1 MKVIL
6 VPVAN
11 REECKV
17 ALNAGFNI
25 ATRLNSSVSGVHIRP
40 HRDDSKSA
48 SQKLWGGPYR
58 FIPGVEWYKS
68 ELDDLVESQA
78 ALELFEDIADK
89 YHFNIR
95 KRPTKKIK
103 NMARWHEMVGD
114 PNRVFSIMGPLSD
127 LIIVSRPLK
136 KSRGQAHLF
145 INAALFHSGRPI
157 MMLPQKPLKTVGER
171 ILIAWNQKTEV
182 MQTIAAMMPLLQHAN
197 TVHIV
202 TCGPENRPGPKMK
215 HLQDYLRCWGV
226 ETEKTVM
233 PGKNVS
239 SEIEKVFKQT
249 QSDLLLM
256 GAYSRGKLTEWL
268 LGGTTQYVLSNSQL
282 PVVMMH

>member
-17 ALNAGFNI
+17 TLNAGFNI
-25 ATRLNSSVSGVHIRP
+25 ATRLNSHVSGLHVRP
-40 HRDDSKSA
+40 HRDSKQTA
-48 SQKLWGGPYR
+48 EKHWGGPYR
-58 FIPGVEWYKS
+58 FIPGVQWYKP
-68 ELDDLVESQA
+68 ELDDVLESQS
-78 ALELFEDIADK
+78 ALELFEQMANK
-89 YHFNIR
+89 YHFDVR
-95 KRPTKKIK
+95 KRPAKKIK
-103 NMARWHEMVGD
+103 HMAKWHEMVGD
-114 PNRVFSIMGPLSD
+114 PNHVFAITGPLAD

-145 INAALFHSGRPI
+145 INAALFHSGRPV

-171 ILIAWNQKTEV
+171 VLIAWNQKTEV
-182 MQTIAAMMPLLQHAN
+182 MQTIAAMLPLLQHAN
-197 TVHIV
+197 AVHIV

-215 HLQDYLRCWGV
+215 HLQEYLRYWGI
-226 ETEKTVM
+226 ESEGIST

-239 SEIEKVFKQT
+239 SEIEKTFKQT

-256 GAYSRGKLTEWL
+256 GAYSRGRLTEWL